1 MAADGEG
8 NHFCLYDTL
17 EASTSGGIA
26 QLEERIADE
35 TFFASLSQS
44 EQMLWQML
52 QDGYSLEQITQTLN
66 RTEDQLMAMGEE
78 IAVKRKVFYD
88 LA

>member
-1 MAADGEG
+1 MRNQDW
-8 NHFCLYDTL
+8 YDL
-17 EASTSGGIA
+17 GDKVQKIVQDAVNSRDFR
-26 QLEERIADE
+26 QLNEN
-35 TFFASLSQS
+35 
-44 EQMLWQML
+44 
-52 QDGYSLEQITQTLN
+52 ITQTLN